1 MLTPRTGIEVQRLL
15 PQAMLRKIGAWVF
28 LDHFGPT
35 EQEDA
40 MVVGA
45 HPHTGLQ
52 TATSLLEGEVEHRDS
67 LGSVQRLLPGQ
78 LNLMTAGRGIAHS
91 ELSVSSSTLH
101 AVQLWIA
108 LPDSVR
114 NMKPEFEHIGDLPV
128 VRGINYTAKVM
139 VGEFEGQSSPA
150 KVHSPL
156 VGIEL
161 TLNASG
167 MVWFPADPS
176 FEYGFLSLDNHV
188 EVDGKEIAPGELAYS
203 APGKDLIVMDA
214 PAGSRFIVIGGK
226 PFKEQIVMWW
236 NFIARNHS
244 EIVAMREAWNQAAP
258 IFAPFED
265 QINQRLLAPEL
276 PHVELKPRV

>member
-15 PQAMLRKIGAWVF
+15 PQATLRKIGAWVF

-35 EQEDA
+35 EQDDA

-52 TATSLLEGEVEHRDS
+52 TATWILEGEVEHRDS
-67 LGSVQRLLPGQ
+67 LGTVQMLKPGQ

-108 LPDSVR
+108 LPDAVR
-114 NMKPEFEHIGDLPV
+114 NMKPEFEHIGDLPMV
-128 VRGINYTAKVM
+128 HGINFTAKVI
-139 VGEFEGQSSPA
+139 VGEFAGAHSPA

-156 VGIEL
+156 VGVEL
-161 TLNASG
+161 TLTATG
-167 MVWFPADPS
+167 MVWFPANPD
-176 FEYGFLSLDNHV
+176 FEYGFLSLDNQV
-188 EVDGKEIAPGELAYS
+188 EVDGNVIEPGELAYS
-203 APGKDLIVMDA
+203 APGKELIVMDA

-226 PFKEQIVMWW
+226 PFNEQIVMWW
-236 NFIARNHS
+236 NFIARSHA
-244 EIVAMREAWNQAAP
+244 EIVGMRDAWNHAAP
-258 IFAPFED
+258 IFAAFED
-265 QINQRLLAPEL
+265 RINQRLLAPEL
-276 PHVELKPRV
+276 PNAELKPRL